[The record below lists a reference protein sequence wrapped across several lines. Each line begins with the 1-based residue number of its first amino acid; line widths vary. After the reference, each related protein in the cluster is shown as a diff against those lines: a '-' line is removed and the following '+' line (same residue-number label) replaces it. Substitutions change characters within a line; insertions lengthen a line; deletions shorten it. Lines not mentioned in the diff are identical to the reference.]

1 MKYGVRSTLR
11 AAYRYI
17 CVNRL
22 PALRHLLDDTSEHG
36 ELLFLRSRLKREP
49 SKLVVDVGANDGFTV
64 SNSYP
69 LIRTGWKAVLIEPL
83 PRCFDKLTARYAG
96 NEAVQLVNAGC
107 GEKEGKAEIY
117 LGKDHEAGLYATL
130 SQDDNEWF
138 RQSRTTEKITV
149 DIRSLT
155 RVLDECRIPAAF
167 GLLSV
172 DTEGFDLTV
181 LKSLDFSRYRPSTIL
196 TEDDP
201 ILLPPPPEQQTDAA
215 KYAYL
220 ESVDYRKVR
229 SFGRN
234 SIWFSTRAG

>member
-1 MKYGVRSTLR
+1 M
-11 AAYRYI
+11 
-17 CVNRL
+17 
-22 PALRHLLDDTSEHG
+22 
-36 ELLFLRSRLKREP
+36 LFLRGRLQREL
-49 SKLVVDVGANDGFTV
+49 SKIVVDVGANDGYTL

-69 LIRTGWKAVLIEPL
+69 LIRAGWEGVLVEPL
-83 PRCFDKLTARYAG
+83 PQCFEKLTVRYG
-96 NEAVQLVNAGC
+96 TNKAVQLVNAGC
-107 GEKEGKAEIY
+107 GEKEGSAEIY

-138 RQSRTTEKITV
+138 RQNRTAEKITV
-149 DIRSLT
+149 EIRSLT
-155 RVLDECRIPAAF
+155 RVLDECRVPAAF

-181 LKSLDFSRYRPSTIL
+181 LKSLDFNRYRPSTIL

-215 KYAYL
+215 KYAFL
-220 ESVDYRKVR
+220 ESVGYRKVR

-234 SIWFSTRAG
+234 SIWFSSRAG